1 MKPIIVTAATYR
13 ELSLLNQALEERER
27 LQVCGREGYLGQLAG
42 WPAVLAV
49 TGIGKVN
56 TAAAVTSLLERF
68 EPELLINTG
77 CAGAYRGSGL
87 AVGDLAM
94 ATAELLGDEGVLT
107 PDGWHSLELIGIPA
121 AERNGERYFNSFPL
135 TRWATEKASYLAE
148 TAGFT
153 LRRGTF
159 ITVST
164 ASGTAERGDD
174 LFRRF
179 GGICENME
187 GGAAAQVALLHGVD
201 CLEVRGVSNL
211 VEDRDLSRWDIPLA
225 VERAQAF
232 IVRFIGSLCRAD

>member
-1 MKPIIVTAATYR
+1 MNPVIVTAATSR
-13 ELSLLNQALEERER
+13 ELALLIPALDGRER
-27 LQVCGREGYLGQLAG
+27 LQLCGRDACRGELAG
-42 WPAVLAV
+42 RPVILGV

-56 TAAAVTSLLERF
+56 TAAAITSLLERF

-94 ATAELLGDEGVLT
+94 ATVELFGDEGVLA
-107 PDGWHSLELIGIPA
+107 PDGWNSLELIGIPA
-121 AERNGERYFNSFPL
+121 VERKGERYFNSFPL
-135 TRWATEKASYLAE
+135 TRWAMDKAGYVAN

-153 LRRGTF
+153 LHRGPF
-159 ITVST
+159 VTVST
-164 ASGTAERGDD
+164 ASGTTERGEE

-187 GGAAAQVALLHGVD
+187 GGAAAQVALLYGVD

-211 VEDRDLSRWDIPLA
+211 VEDRDLSRWDIPIA

-232 IVRFIGSLCRAD
+232 IMRFIGALCQTD

>member
-1 MKPIIVTAATYR
+1 MKPVIVTAATSR
-13 ELSLLNQALEERER
+13 ELSLLISALE
-27 LQVCGREGYLGQLAG
+27 GREHLPSRHREACRGELAG
-42 WPAVLAV
+42 WPVILAV

-56 TAAAVTSLLERF
+56 TAAAIASLLERF

-94 ATAELLGDEGVLT
+94 ATSELFGDEGVLV

-121 AERNGERYFNSFPL
+121 VERNGERLFNSFPL
-135 TRWATEKASYLAE
+135 TRWAMDKAEYVAE
-148 TAGFT
+148 SAGLT

-159 ITVST
+159 VTVST
-164 ASGTAERGDD
+164 VSGTAERGDE

-187 GGAAAQVALLHGVD
+187 GGAAAQVALLYGVD
-201 CLEVRGVSNL
+201 CLELRGVSNL
-211 VEDRDLSRWDIPLA
+211 VEDRDLTRWNIPLA
-225 VERAQAF
+225 VERAQDF
-232 IVRFIGSLCRAD
+232 IVRFIGALCRTE

>member
-1 MKPIIVTAATYR
+1 MKPVIVTAATHR
-13 ELSLLNQALEERER
+13 ELSLLIRALEGGGR
-27 LQVCGREGYLGQLAG
+27 LHLQGREGYRGELAG
-42 WPAVLAV
+42 WPAILAV

-94 ATAELLGDEGVLT
+94 ATAELFGDEGVLA

-121 AERNGERYFNSFPL
+121 LERNGERWFNAFPL
-135 TRWATEKASYLAE
+135 TRWALDKASHVADGAGLA
-148 TAGFT
+148 
-153 LRRGTF
+153 LRRGPF

-164 ASGTAERGDD
+164 ASGTAERGDE
-174 LFRRF
+174 LLRRF

-187 GGAAAQVALLHGVD
+187 GGAAAQVALLYGAD
-201 CLEVRGVSNL
+201 CLELRGVSNL

-225 VERAQAF
+225 AERAQAF
-232 IVRFIGSLCRAD
+232 IMRFIGALCRAE